1 MLLKQLTGFV
11 ICNKSI
17 QGLQIQKIPKIVLM
31 IEDEVGM
38 EEMEKMSNSCFL
50 ERAKNIIKNDLHNSE
65 PVCSYCLK
73 YFKNR
78 INRNRHVKAIH
89 ENENKEF
96 TCEICSKEFMSAVAK
111 NYHENVVHSESKPE
125 IKCRVCDAFFSHSI
139 ALTRHMKIHE
149 KEPKE
154 YKCWKCEKVF
164 RRKDTL
170 QKHKRMVHR
179 LFSLKVDMAE
189 SFKDQSNQ
197 FKCKCCDKIFT
208 GPKGKTDLVT
218 HLNKK
223 SAKV

>member
-111 NYHENVVHSESKPE
+111 NYHENVVHSESN
-125 IKCRVCDAFFSHSI
+125 
-139 ALTRHMKIHE
+139 L
-149 KEPKE
+149 
-154 YKCWKCEKVF
+154 
-164 RRKDTL
+164 
-170 QKHKRMVHR
+170 R
-179 LFSLKVDMAE
+179 LNVEFVMLS
-189 SFKDQSNQ
+189 
-197 FKCKCCDKIFT
+197 
-208 GPKGKTDLVT
+208 LVT
-218 HLNKK
+218 LLL
-223 SAKV
+223 SQDT